1 MLWSGIFLTSNLES
15 WELFCLHD
23 LRTCDRHVNPMVE
36 GLETQ
41 PLKKQVSDKAWFALG
56 YTREEAEAQTLL

>member
-1 MLWSGIFLTSNLES
+1 
-15 WELFCLHD
+15 
-23 LRTCDRHVNPMVE
+23 MVE